1 MNSSVVIKAETSH
14 CGELRGRIE
23 TSVGRRRRGLMG
35 PRIHLDHQIPRVC
48 SVLTGLIS
56 QWFTGQERLMVSR
69 HQLTKLRVTV
79 VTLT

>member
-1 MNSSVVIKAETSH
+1 
-14 CGELRGRIE
+14 
-23 TSVGRRRRGLMG
+23 MG

-48 SVLTGLIS
+48 NVLTGLIS
-56 QWFTGQERLMVSR
+56 QWFTSQERLTVSR